1 MQIVT
6 VSFPVTGSHE
16 LFHYR
21 ANGGSFTLRD
31 IHTPSYNEIS
41 MDIEMQTLDKA
52 QAFAEAEKELEATRQ
67 LIAQNNFD
75 IERWSQYMS
84 EQIES
89 MAAQKRKEL
98 LDLYS

>member
-1 MQIVT
+1 
-6 VSFPVTGSHE
+6 
-16 LFHYR
+16 
-21 ANGGSFTLRD
+21 
-31 IHTPSYNEIS
+31 
-41 MDIEMQTLDKA
+41 MQTLDKA